1 MKTLVHKRRETDPN
15 VVDSRVVRF
24 ATAEKSSPFPDRFT
38 NWFLAALAARVRD
51 KDWDAA
57 LESALKALDAD
68 QDPVPD
74 RMRQ

>member
-1 MKTLVHKRRETDPN
+1 MKTLVQKRRETDPN

-68 QDPVPD
+68 QHPVPD
-74 RMRQ
+74 RMTQ

>member
-1 MKTLVHKRRETDPN
+1 MKTLAPRTRDTDSN

-24 ATAEKSSPFPDRFT
+24 ATAEKSSLFPDRFT

-57 LESALKALDAD
+57 LESALKTLDAD
-68 QDPVPD
+68 ECPS
-74 RMRQ
+74 RENEES

>member
-1 MKTLVHKRRETDPN
+1 MKTLVQKRRETDPN

-57 LESALKALDAD
+57 LEAALKALDAD

>member
-1 MKTLVHKRRETDPN
+1 MKTLARRTRETNPN

-57 LESALKALDAD
+57 LESALRKL
-68 QDPVPD
+68 
-74 RMRQ
+74 RQGKL

>member
-1 MKTLVHKRRETDPN
+1 MKMLARRTIETDPN
-15 VVDSRVVRF
+15 VVDSRVLRF
-24 ATAEKSSPFPDRFT
+24 AAAEKSSPFPDRFT

-68 QDPVPD
+68 PS
-74 RMRQ
+74 RENEES

>member
-1 MKTLVHKRRETDPN
+1 MKTLARRATESDPN

-57 LESALKALDAD
+57 LESALRALDAD
-68 QDPVPD
+68 QRPS
-74 RMRQ
+74 RTG